1 MKKPLF
7 FIFLLIVSK
16 TIAQNDPKTA
26 FQKSRYELA
35 VSCYKKADFKKALDL
50 FHIASKIKPENEIGQ
65 ESLKK
70 IDTLKT
76 VLRESILAQAVGTW
90 KMIGD
95 KPIWAVGN
103 ADNKVQKEIDEFVE
117 INQNQIVFYEKNK
130 KTQEKKITKSEN
142 LVYYNKDKSDSL
154 FSDVIL
160 SDGTVWNC
168 TINEDSDELHV
179 INVGKK
185 DENGFEKIE
194 TDNMELFY
202 SKVK

>member
-7 FIFLLIVSK
+7 FIFFVIVSK
-16 TIAQNDPKTA
+16 TIAQNDVKTA

-35 VSCYKKADFKKALDL
+35 ISCYKKADFKNALDL
-50 FHIASKIKPENEIGQ
+50 FHVSAEIRPENEIGQ

-76 VLRESILAQAVGTW
+76 ILRKTILAQAIGTW

-95 KPIWAVGN
+95 KPTWAMGN
-103 ADNKVQKEIDEFVE
+103 IENKVQKEFDEIVE
-117 INQNQIVFYEKNK
+117 VNQNEIVFYEQNK
-130 KTQEKKITKSEN
+130 KTKEKKNIKSEN
-142 LVYYNKDKSDSL
+142 LVYYNKEESDSL

-160 SDGTVWNC
+160 SDGTIWNC
-168 TINEDSDELHV
+168 TINENLEELHV

-185 DENGFEKIE
+185 DENGFKKIE
-194 TDNMELFY
+194 TDNTELFY